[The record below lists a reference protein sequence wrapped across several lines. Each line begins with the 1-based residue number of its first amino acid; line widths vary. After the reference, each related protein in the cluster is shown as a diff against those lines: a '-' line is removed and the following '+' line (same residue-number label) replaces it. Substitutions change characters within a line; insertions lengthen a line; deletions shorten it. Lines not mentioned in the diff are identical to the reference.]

1 MNIAN
6 KPWLLQG
13 VLSRQ
18 GSFIVTARGKVEE
31 YCSFDILATGTVSV
45 DYTRDGESYH
55 EEYERTPESPALTI
69 AIEMTGQQFDIK
81 LSGDITSIILND
93 YCYALAVDGA
103 KSLSSI
109 QNLIPVEEVRL
120 RKCNMLLSIDCSEFS
135 VNAIHVTQNSMLE
148 EMRFVSVEDV
158 NITDCE
164 NLKLIS
170 FSGPESPCPV
180 INISGKT
187 NIDRIVYAGD
197 NFPQEDAMKN
207 GITALIESSTAET
220 GTVDCTNLSPVAP
233 EEFKT
238 ELQALVEGYGWTITF

>member
-13 VLSRQ
+13 VLSQQ
-18 GSFIVTARGKVEE
+18 GSFIVTAADKDGE

-69 AIEMTGQQFDIK
+69 AIEITGQQFDIK
-81 LSGDITSIILND
+81 LSGAITTIILTD
-93 YCYALAVDGA
+93 YCYALAVDGS

-109 QNLIPVEEVRL
+109 QILYNLEEVRL
-120 RKCNMLLSIDCSEFS
+120 RKCNKLLSLAFESHDI
-135 VNAIHVTQNSMLE
+135 NAIHVTQNSMLE
-148 EMRFVSVEDV
+148 EMRFVSVEEV

-170 FSGPESPCPV
+170 FNGPFSPCPV
-180 INISGKT
+180 INISEKT
-187 NIDRIVYAGD
+187 NIDRIIYGGD
-197 NFPQEDAMKN
+197 TNPAEDAMKN

-220 GTVDCTNLSPVAP
+220 GTVDCTRLSPP